1 MSRSG
6 RLTRRQMIRSGA
18 LGAGALA
25 FGPAF
30 WREAMAA
37 TPAAP
42 GAGPYGPLGQPDAN
56 GIRLPNGF
64 RSRVVARGL
73 TPVEGTTHT
82 WHIFSDGQA
91 TFATP
96 DGGFV
101 LVSNCEAPA
110 ASGGGAGAIR
120 FDAAGNIRSAYRIL
134 DGTDTNCAGGRT
146 PWNTWLSCEE
156 VDRGRVW
163 ECDPFGSKP
172 AVVRPALGV
181 FKHEAAAVDP
191 DDKRVYLTEDQGD
204 GGLYRF
210 TPDTY
215 PDLSSGLLEVA
226 VVAPDATVA
235 WKRVPDPSAATTPTR
250 QQVPDMT
257 RFRRGEGIWFD
268 AGVLYVATTSDS
280 KVHAYQTITGTIEVL
295 YDAQASN
302 GPLRD
307 VDNLTV
313 SPSGDVFVC
322 EDRDN
327 LEICVISRERE
338 VAPFLQVTGTAHD
351 QSELTGVV
359 FDPSGTR
366 LFFASQRAFGPGV
379 IYEVTGPFQRER
391 PPARYPP
398 VMRVEV
404 PDTIALSAL
413 LARGVPVSVRV
424 DRAVRLELAVH
435 TARTIRPRRR
445 RGNSRRRRRLTFAR
459 RKLLVGSGTTRLR
472 LRPTRTARRIL
483 RRRRINDLVV
493 AVVAE
498 DPAGSGRRR
507 IVEQFRVIRPRRRR
521 RRR

>member
-1 MSRSG
+1 MESG
-6 RLTRRQMIRSGA
+6 RLTRRDLIRSGA

-30 WREAMAA
+30 WREALSA

-42 GAGPYGPLGQPDAN
+42 GAGPYGPLGGPDAN
-56 GIRLPNGF
+56 GLRLPSGF
-64 RSRVVARGL
+64 RSRVVARGMV
-73 TPVEGTTHT
+73 PVEGTSHV
-82 WHIFSDGQA
+82 WHAASDGQA
-91 TFATP
+91 TYPTA

-101 LVSNCEAPA
+101 LVSNCEAPPSA
-110 ASGGGAGAIR
+110 GGGAGAIR
-120 FDAAGNIRSAYRIL
+120 FDAGGNIRSAYRIL
-134 DGTDTNCAGGRT
+134 GGTDTNCAGGRT

-163 ECDPFGSKP
+163 ECDPFGAKP

-210 TPDTY
+210 TPDSY

-226 VVAPDATVA
+226 VVTADGTVT
-235 WKRVPDPSAATTPTR
+235 WKGVPDPSAATTPTR
-250 QQVPDMT
+250 QQVAGMT

-268 AGVLYVATTSDS
+268 AGVVYVATTSDS
-280 KVHAYQTITGTIEVL
+280 KVHAYQTVTGKIEVL
-295 YDAQASN
+295 YDATASN
-302 GPLRD
+302 GPLRN

-327 LEICVISRERE
+327 LEICVISRARE

-351 QSELTGVV
+351 QSELTGAV

-366 LFFASQRAFGPGV
+366 LFFSSQRAFGPGV
-379 IYEVTGPFQRER
+379 IYEVTGPFQRQR
-391 PPARYPP
+391 PPDRYPP
-398 VMRVEV
+398 SMRIAV
-404 PDTIALSAL
+404 PDTITLSAL
-413 LARGVPVSVRV
+413 LARGVPVRVEV
-424 DRAVRLELAVH
+424 DRPVQLGLAVH

-445 RGNSRRRRRLTFAR
+445 RGNSLRRRRLTFAR
-459 RKLLVGSGTTRLR
+459 RKLSVGRGTTRLR
-472 LRPTRTARRIL
+472 LRSTRNARRML
-483 RRRRINDLVV
+483 RRRRIDDLIV
-493 AVVAE
+493 AVVAV

-507 IVEQFRVIRPRRRR
+507 IVEQFRVIRPRRRKR
-521 RRR
+521 

>member
-1 MSRSG
+1 MSREKG
-6 RLTRRQMIRSGA
+6 LTRRDVMLSSAI
-18 LGAGALA
+18 GAGALA

-37 TPAAP
+37 APAAP

-56 GIRLPNGF
+56 GIRLPSGF

-73 TPVEGTTHT
+73 TPVEGTIHT
-82 WHIFSDGQA
+82 WHAASDGQA
-91 TFATP
+91 TYATG

-101 LVSNCEAPA
+101 LVSNCEAPPSA
-110 ASGGGAGAIR
+110 GGGAGAIR

-134 DGTDTNCAGGRT
+134 GGTDTNCAGGRT

-163 ECDPFGSKP
+163 ECDPFGAKP

-210 TPDTY
+210 TPDNY

-226 VVAPDATVA
+226 VVAPDGTVA
-235 WKRVPDPSAATTPTR
+235 WKRVPDPSAATVPTR
-250 QQVPDMT
+250 QQVPGMT

-268 AGVLYVATTSDS
+268 AGIVYVATTSDS
-280 KVHAYQTITGTIEVL
+280 KVHAYETVTETIEVL
-295 YDAQASN
+295 YDAHATG
-302 GPLRD
+302 GPLRNA
-307 VDNLTV
+307 DNLTV
-313 SPSGDVFVC
+313 SLSGDVFAC

-359 FDPSGTR
+359 FDPSGSR
-366 LFFASQRAFGPGV
+366 LFFASQRGFGPGV
-379 IYEVTGPFQRER
+379 IYEVTGPFRRSR
-391 PPARYPP
+391 PPDRYPP
-398 VMRVEV
+398 RMRVEV

-413 LARGVPVSVRV
+413 LARGVPVTVRV
-424 DRAVRLELAVH
+424 DRDVRLELAVH

-445 RGNSRRRRRLTFAR
+445 RGNSLKRRRLTFAR
-459 RKLLVGSGTTRLR
+459 RKRLALRGTTRLR
-472 LRPTRTARRIL
+472 LRPTRSARRIL
-483 RRRRINDLVV
+483 RRRRIADLMV
-493 AVVAE
+493 AVVAI
-498 DPAGSGRRR
+498 DASGTGSRR

-521 RRR
+521 R